1 VRKKH
6 GIFLQSLPDEKE
18 SKNTMPK
25 EIVTETKQN
34 ELLGRAKKVS
44 GKSEVPPN
52 RIQDETCPAPECNLS
67 TKDVKL
73 FVNEL
78 KKYMKLFKP
87 AFLRVEQIKKSLT
100 YLHGLLG
107 NTIRKN
113 VEQMALGQKE
123 KVRSL
128 QYFVGQS
135 QWETEPVVAIH
146 QGLIGETLGEEDGV
160 VLIDESSAVKQ
171 GTESVGVA
179 AQYCGSVGKI
189 ANGQVGV
196 YLGYAS
202 RKGYSLIEGQL
213 FMPEKWIEEEHAE
226 QRQACGVPEGL
237 VFKTKPEIGLELLEN
252 ALKRD
257 NLPFSWLAAD
267 ALYGDSPAFRDGVA
281 DTGKYYFT
289 AIKDNSL
296 IWCTAPKVHV
306 PPWSGHGR
314 HPTRLRL
321 SDTRKHPIQVKQLV
335 QKIPKQDWVRAVIKE
350 GSKGPI
356 VCDFAFLRVTEA
368 RGGLPA
374 AELWLIIRRNLDD
387 SSEVKFYFSN
397 APVSTPLGEFVRIS
411 GMRWPIETI
420 FEESKGEVGMDHY
433 EMRSWIGW
441 HHHMLLVS
449 LAHHFLVRLRIQFQ
463 EQAPALTIY
472 QVRILLCSVLPSFI
486 SDIQAALERVRYYQ
500 KCNFASYLSHRKK
513 KLSQL
518 ELFTRNLAL

>member
-1 VRKKH
+1 
-6 GIFLQSLPDEKE
+6 
-18 SKNTMPK
+18 MPR
-25 EIVTETKQN
+25 EIVTETSRGKPSSRN
-34 ELLGRAKKVS
+34 RKMNGIAKTTSS
-44 GKSEVPPN
+44 GIEV
-52 RIQDETCPAPECNLS
+52 ETCIAPEFNLS

-73 FVNEL
+73 FLSET
-78 KKYMKLFKP
+78 KKYMKLFKS
-87 AFLRVEQIKKSLT
+87 AFQRVEQIQKSLT

-107 NTIRKN
+107 NTTRKN

-135 QWETEPVVAIH
+135 QWETEPVIATH
-146 QGLIGETLGEEDGV
+146 QELIGESLGEEDGV
-160 VLIDESSAVKQ
+160 MLIDESSSVKQ
-171 GTESVGVA
+171 GTASVGVA

-202 RKGYSLIEGQL
+202 RKGYSLIEGRL
-213 FMPEKWIEEEHAE
+213 FMPEKWLEEGYAE
-226 QRQACGVPEGL
+226 QRQACGVPEDL
-237 VFKTKPEIGLELLEN
+237 DFKTKPGIGLELLKS
-252 ALKRD
+252 AIQRS
-257 NLPFSWLAAD
+257 NLPFSWVAAD
-267 ALYGDSPAFRDGVA
+267 ALYGDSSAFRDGIA
-281 DTGKYYFT
+281 AMGKWYFT

-296 IWCTAPKVHV
+296 IWCSAPKVHI
-306 PPWSGHGR
+306 PQWSGHGH
-314 HPTRLRL
+314 HPTQLRL
-321 SDTRKHPIQVKQLV
+321 SDARKHPIQVKDLV
-335 QKIPKQDWVRAVIKE
+335 KKIQKQDWTRAVIKE

-356 VCDFAFLRVTEA
+356 VCDFAFLRVTESRA
-368 RGGLPA
+368 GLPA
-374 AELWLIIRRNLDD
+374 GELWLIIRRNLDD
-387 SSEVKFYFSN
+387 PSEIKYFFSN
-397 APVSTPLGEFVRIS
+397 APIHIPLAELVRVC
-411 GMRWPIETI
+411 GMRWPIESI

-486 SDIQAALERVRYYQ
+486 SDIQSAMERVRYYQ
-500 KCNFASYLSHRKK
+500 KRNFVAYRSHRKK
-513 KLSQL
+513 KIAQL

>member
-1 VRKKH
+1 
-6 GIFLQSLPDEKE
+6 
-18 SKNTMPK
+18 MPR
-25 EIVTETKQN
+25 EIVTETHRDKLSSQ
-34 ELLGRAKKVS
+34 AKALIRKTERHVK
-44 GKSEVPPN
+44 GV
-52 RIQDETCPAPECNLS
+52 QVETCPAPECNLS
-67 TKDVKL
+67 TRDVKL
-73 FVNEL
+73 FLKEL
-78 KKYMKLFKP
+78 KKYMKLFKS
-87 AFLRVEQIKKSLT
+87 AFERVEQIQKSLT
-100 YLHGLLG
+100 YLNGLLG
-107 NTIRKN
+107 NSTRKN
-113 VEQMALGQKE
+113 VEQMALEQKE

-135 QWETEPVVAIH
+135 QWETEPVIALH
-146 QGLIGETLGEEDGV
+146 QGLIGESLGEEDGV

-171 GTESVGVA
+171 GTASVGVA

-213 FMPEKWIEEEHAE
+213 FMPEKWLEEEHAE
-226 QRQACGVPEGL
+226 QRQACGVPEDL
-237 VFKTKPEIGLELLEN
+237 DFKTKPEIGLELLKS
-252 ALKRD
+252 AIQRGD
-257 NLPFSWLAAD
+257 LPFFWVAAD

-281 DTGKYYFT
+281 ATGKSYFT

-296 IWCTAPKVHV
+296 IWCTPPKVRV
-306 PPWSGHGR
+306 PQWSSHGR

-321 SDTRKHPIQVKQLV
+321 SDKRKQPIPVKQLV
-335 QKIPKQDWVRAVIKE
+335 QKIQKQDWVRAVIKE

-356 VCDFAFLRVTEA
+356 ICDFAFLRVTEA

-387 SSEVKFYFSN
+387 PAEIKYFFSN
-397 APVSTPLGEFVRIS
+397 ALVNTPLEEFVRIS

-463 EQAPALTIY
+463 EQAPALTLY

-500 KCNFASYLSHRKK
+500 LRNFVAHRSHRKK
-513 KLSQL
+513 KIAQL

>member
-1 VRKKH
+1 
-6 GIFLQSLPDEKE
+6 
-18 SKNTMPK
+18 MPR
-25 EIVTETKQN
+25 EIVTETSRDKLSSQVKALIRKT
-34 ELLGRAKKVS
+34 EKHAKGVQ
-44 GKSEVPPN
+44 V
-52 RIQDETCPAPECNLS
+52 ETSPAPECNLS
-67 TKDVKL
+67 VKEVKL
-73 FVNEL
+73 FLKEL

-87 AFLRVEQIKKSLT
+87 SYLRVEQIQKSLT

-107 NTIRKN
+107 NSIRKN

-135 QWETEPVVAIH
+135 QWDTEPVIVTH
-146 QGLIGETLGEEDGV
+146 QGLIGESLGEEDGV
-160 VLIDESSAVKQ
+160 ALIDESSTIKQ
-171 GTESVGVA
+171 GIESAGVA

-213 FMPEKWIEEEHAE
+213 FMPEKWFEEERAE
-226 QRQACGVPEGL
+226 QRQACGVPEDL
-237 VFKTKPEIGLELLEN
+237 IFKTKPEIGLELLKN
-252 ALKRD
+252 ALQRN
-257 NLPFSWLAAD
+257 NLPFFWVAAD

-281 DTGKYYFT
+281 ATGKYYFT
-289 AIKDNSL
+289 AIKENSL
-296 IWCTAPKVHV
+296 IWRTPPKVHL
-306 PPWSGHGR
+306 PPWSGHGP

-321 SDTRKHPIQVKQLV
+321 SDTRKHPIPVQQLV
-335 QKIPKQDWVRAVIKE
+335 KKIQKQDWVQAVIKE

-356 VCDFAFLRVTEA
+356 VCDFAFLRVTES

-374 AELWLIIRRNLDD
+374 AKLWLIIRRNLDD
-387 SSEVKFYFSN
+387 PTEIKYYFSN
-397 APVSTPLGEFVRIS
+397 APICTPLQEFVRIS
-411 GMRWPIETI
+411 GMRWPIESI
-420 FEESKGEVGMDHY
+420 FEEAKGEVGMDHY
-433 EMRSWIGW
+433 EMRSWLGW

-449 LAHHFLVRLRIQFQ
+449 LAHHFLVRLRIKFQ

-486 SDIQAALERVRYYQ
+486 FDIQSALDRVRYYQ
-500 KCNFASYLSHRKK
+500 QRNFIAYRSHRKK
-513 KLSQL
+513 KMAQL

>member
-1 VRKKH
+1 
-6 GIFLQSLPDEKE
+6 
-18 SKNTMPK
+18 MPR
-25 EIVTETKQN
+25 EIVTETN
-34 ELLGRAKKVS
+34 RDNLS
-44 GKSEVPPN
+44 GQARQLIRKTERQMKGV
-52 RIQDETCPAPECNLS
+52 RVETCPAPECNLS

-73 FVNEL
+73 FLNEF

-87 AFLRVEQIKKSLT
+87 AFQRVEQIQKSLT
-100 YLHGLLG
+100 YLRGLLG
-107 NTIRKN
+107 NATRKN

-123 KVRSL
+123 KVRGL

-135 QWETEPVVAIH
+135 QWETEPVIAIH
-146 QGLIGETLGEEDGV
+146 QGLIGESLGEEDGV
-160 VLIDESSAVKQ
+160 MLIDESSAVKQ
-171 GTESVGVA
+171 GSASVGVA

-202 RKGYSLIEGQL
+202 RRGYSLIEGRL
-213 FMPEKWIEEEHAE
+213 FIPGQWLEEEHTE
-226 QRQACGVPEGL
+226 QRQACGVPKEL
-237 VFKTKPEIGLELLEN
+237 VFKTKPEIGLELLKS
-252 ALKRD
+252 AIQRGK
-257 NLPFSWLAAD
+257 LPFFWVAAD

-281 DTGKYYFT
+281 ATGKFYFT
-289 AIKDNSL
+289 AIKDNTL
-296 IWCTAPKVHV
+296 IWCIPPKVCV
-306 PPWSGHGR
+306 PRWSGHGR
-314 HPTRLRL
+314 RPTRLRL
-321 SDTRKHPIQVKQLV
+321 SDKRKQPFPISQLA
-335 QKIPKQDWVRAVIKE
+335 QKIQKQEWTRAMIKE

-387 SSEVKFYFSN
+387 PSEIKYFFSN
-397 APVSTPLGEFVRIS
+397 APLNTSLEEFVRIS

-463 EQAPALTIY
+463 DQSPALTIY
-472 QVRILLCSVLPSFI
+472 QVRLLLCSVLPSFV

-500 KCNFASYLSHRKK
+500 QRNFAAYLSHRKK
-513 KLSQL
+513 KIAQI